1 MIPLGTLMGKVIN
14 LPEKFQKPP
23 KNLIC
28 PSPWEFRKADWEA
41 RHFLQMLKSQ
51 SVRLEGHRDEISKKG
66 GKGVWHIP
74 SHFPLKGGMS
84 YTIRAIYACRDNE
97 VKMREIYY
105 LAGLMDCLI
114 NQVNSVLRTD
124 LLKAM
129 YNKVFAMKRE
139 LNIHWYGPLDQ
150 VLLPVESQFYNEFEY
165 RSSLKEAG
173 TMKELYRA
181 IRTGTNE
188 MFDILS
194 LEYVFYCPGM
204 GG

>member
-1 MIPLGTLMGKVIN
+1 MAKIISLKD
-14 LPEKFQKPP
+14 KFQKPP
-23 KNLIC
+23 DNLIC
-28 PSPWEFRKADWEA
+28 LSPWEFRRADWEG
-41 RHFLQMLKSQ
+41 RHFIQMLRSQ
-51 SVRLEGHRDEISKKG
+51 SGWLECHRDEICKKR

-74 SHFPLKGGMS
+74 LHFSLKGGMF
-84 YTIRAIYACRDNE
+84 YTIRAMYASRDNE
-97 VKMREIYY
+97 YRMREIYY

-129 YNKVFAMKRE
+129 YNKVFSMKRE
-139 LNIHWYGPLDQ
+139 LNMHWYGPLDQ
-150 VLLPVESQFYNEFEY
+150 VLLHVESQFYNEFEY
-165 RSSLKEAG
+165 RSSLTSAC

-181 IRTGTNE
+181 IRAGTDE